1 MIRSRIGKRSAL
13 RYLIPILLVSIVFTK
28 GEISAQPEFNYSFS
42 KIAKGTLSS
51 VVSIQ
56 VIKLVKAPH
65 LGQFHLFRDFDGRR
79 ENSDEEIP
87 SVGGGSG
94 FIVSGDGYILTNYH
108 VVAGAQQLKVSFL
121 NHKVY
126 SARIVGLD
134 SLTDLALL
142 KVDARN
148 LNPVKFADSD
158 KTEIGDWVLALGS
171 PLGLEATVTAGI
183 VSAKG
188 RDINIVGRDLTAT
201 TRGYA
206 VESFIQT
213 DAVINPGNSGGP
225 LINSKGEVVGVNT
238 AIASRTGV
246 YAGYGFAIPSNLA
259 QHIMEDLMA
268 YGEVRR
274 GYIGINIG
282 NVDEDLAEYLGL
294 DGVRGVI
301 VNNFVPGGAAE
312 RSDLKIGDVITH
324 VDKKSVDR
332 ANELQAVITGYGPND
347 RVMLTVVRRGKTK
360 KIPVTLKEREVK
372 NKRVAEKSESINDK
386 PPLGLLLEE
395 RVQERKSW
403 NPFTASKDG
412 AGVSVLRVRR
422 RSSAAEKFIQ
432 KGDIIESL
440 NGEPLQNLKDW
451 KRGLAMVDEG
461 DIILLRVR
469 RRSGINFIALR
480 YWGE

>member
-1 MIRSRIGKRSAL
+1 MIIRNGTRTKLHFLLPFLLLS
-13 RYLIPILLVSIVFTK
+13 ILFTNS
-28 GEISAQPEFNYSFS
+28 EINAQQKADFSFS
-42 KIAKGTLSS
+42 KIANRALSS
-51 VVSIQ
+51 VVSIEA
-56 VIKLVKAPH
+56 IKLVKVRN
-65 LGQFHLFRDFDGRR
+65 LGQFHLFRDFDDS
-79 ENSDEEIP
+79 EKNEDEEIP

-94 FIVSGDGYILTNYH
+94 FIVSEDGYILTNHH
-108 VVAGAQQLKVSFL
+108 VIDGAHQLKVTLL

-126 SARIVGLD
+126 DAKIVGLD

-148 LNPVKFADSD
+148 LNPLKFANSD
-158 KTEIGDWVLALGS
+158 KAEIGDWVLALGS
-171 PLGLEATVTAGI
+171 PLGLESTVTAGI

-188 RDINIVGRDLTAT
+188 RDINIVGRDLSAT
-201 TRGYA
+201 SRGYA

-225 LINSKGEVVGVNT
+225 LINSDGEVVGVNT

-259 QHIMEDLMA
+259 RRILEDLIA
-268 YGEVRR
+268 YGEVHR

-312 RSDLKIGDVITH
+312 SSNLRIGDVITH

-332 ANELQAVITGYGPND
+332 ANELQAVITGYGAND
-347 RVMLTVVRRGKTK
+347 KIILSVVRRGKTK
-360 KIPVTLKEREVK
+360 KIAVTLKAREVTSK
-372 NKRVAEKSESINDK
+372 HLAEKSKIIKNN
-386 PPLGLLLEE
+386 PPLGLILEDMI
-395 RVQERKSW
+395 QERGGW
-403 NPFTASKDG
+403 NPFTASSG
-412 AGVSVLRVRR
+412 GGGVSVIKVVR
-422 RSSAAEKFIQ
+422 RSSAAEKYIQ

-440 NGEPLQNLKDW
+440 NGEPLKSVKDW
-451 KRGLAMVDEG
+451 KRGIAKVKEG
-461 DIILLRVR
+461 DIILLRVKR
-469 RRSGINFIALR
+469 RNGSNFVALR

>member
-1 MIRSRIGKRSAL
+1 MIRRRNGKRNVL
-13 RYLIPILLVSIVFTK
+13 YYLLPVLLVSIIFSSS
-28 GEISAQPEFNYSFS
+28 EISAQPIYNYSFS
-42 KIAKGTLSS
+42 KVAKSALSS
-51 VVSIQ
+51 VVSIETT
-56 VIKLVKAPH
+56 KLVKMRN
-65 LGQFHLFRDFDGRR
+65 LGQFHLFRDFDDSG
-79 ENSDEEIP
+79 ENENEEIP

-94 FIVSGDGYILTNYH
+94 FIVSEDGYILTNHH
-108 VVAGAQQLKVSFL
+108 VVEGALMLKVTLL

-126 SARIVGLD
+126 EAKVVGLD

-148 LNPVKFADSD
+148 LHPVKFANSD

-171 PLGLEATVTAGI
+171 PLGLESTVTAGI

-188 RDINIVGRDLTAT
+188 RDINIVGRDLSAT
-201 TRGYA
+201 SRGYA

-225 LINSKGEVVGVNT
+225 LINSEGEVVGVNT

-259 QHIMEDLMA
+259 QRILKDLIA

-294 DGVRGVI
+294 NSVRGVI

-312 RSDLKIGDVITH
+312 RSDLKIGDVITY
-324 VDKKSVDR
+324 VDEKNVDR
-332 ANELQAVITGYGPND
+332 ANELQAVITGYGPKD
-347 RVMLTVVRRGKTK
+347 KIILTVVRRGKTK
-360 KIPVTLKEREVK
+360 KIPVTLKAREVK
-372 NKRVAEKSESINDK
+372 SKRSVEKSKPIKNQ
-386 PPLGLLLEE
+386 PPLGLLLGD
-395 RVQERKSW
+395 RVQERESW
-403 NPFTASKDG
+403 NPFTASSG
-412 AGVSVLRVRR
+412 GGGVSVLKVRR
-422 RSSAAEKFIQ
+422 RSSAAEKYIQ

-440 NGEPLQNLKDW
+440 NGVPLKSLKDW
-451 KRGLAMVDEG
+451 KRGIAKVDEG
-461 DIILLRVR
+461 EIILLRVKR
-469 RRSGINFIALR
+469 RNGSNFIALR
-480 YWGE
+480 FWGE

>member
-1 MIRSRIGKRSAL
+1 MMRRRNGKRNVL
-13 RYLIPILLVSIVFTK
+13 HYLLAILLVSIMFTNS
-28 GEISAQPEFNYSFS
+28 EISAQTFSDYSFS
-42 KIAKGTLSS
+42 KVANDALSS
-51 VVSIQ
+51 VVSIEAT
-56 VIKLVKAPH
+56 KLVKARD
-65 LGQFHLFRDFDGRR
+65 LGQFHLFRDNDDR
-79 ENSDEEIP
+79 EDESEEIP

-94 FIVSGDGYILTNYH
+94 FVVSKDGYILTNHH
-108 VVAGAQQLKVSFL
+108 VVEGAQQLKVTFL

-126 SARIVGLD
+126 NAKIIGLD

-142 KVDARN
+142 KIDARN
-148 LNPVKFADSD
+148 LNPVKFADSE
-158 KTEIGDWVLALGS
+158 KAEIGDWVLALGS
-171 PLGLEATVTAGI
+171 PLGLESTVTAGI

-188 RDINIVGRDLTAT
+188 RDINIVGRDLSAT

-259 QHIMEDLMA
+259 QHIMDDLIA

-282 NVDEDLAEYLGL
+282 NVDEDIAEYLEL

-312 RSDLKIGDVITH
+312 SSDLKIGDVITH
-324 VDKKSVDR
+324 VDMKTVDR
-332 ANELQAVITGYGPND
+332 ANELQAVITGYGPKD
-347 RVMLTVVRRGKTK
+347 KVILSVVRRGKTK
-360 KIPVTLKEREVK
+360 KILVTLKAREV
-372 NKRVAEKSESINDK
+372 NSKRVAKTSESIKDN
-386 PPLGLLLEE
+386 PPLGLVLED
-395 RVQERKSW
+395 RVQERNSW
-403 NPFTASKDG
+403 NPFTASSDG
-412 AGVSVLRVRR
+412 EGVSVLKVQR
-422 RSSAAEKFIQ
+422 RSSAARKFIR

-440 NGEPLQNLKDW
+440 NGVPLNSLKDW
-451 KRGLAMVDEG
+451 ERTLSKVDEG
-461 DIILLRVR
+461 ELILLRVLR
-469 RRSGINFIALR
+469 RNGSNFIALR
-480 YWGE
+480 YWRE